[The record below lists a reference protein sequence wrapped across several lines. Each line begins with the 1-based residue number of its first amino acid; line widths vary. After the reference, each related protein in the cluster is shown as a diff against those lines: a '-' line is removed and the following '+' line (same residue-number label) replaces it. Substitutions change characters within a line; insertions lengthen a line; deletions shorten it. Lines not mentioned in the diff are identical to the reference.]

1 MGTTPLNSRTKR
13 RNDEGSV
20 SKPDYLVRSAVNV
33 NCVNK
38 ANVTRLRGHH
48 KRMRS
53 LACSKKPHTFQE
65 CAVRDTSRGKD
76 DFLTRRKIVCVIDLI
91 RIVNSH
97 CLQSI
102 QNHFPGRNLALVD
115 AK

>member
-1 MGTTPLNSRTKR
+1 MGTTPLDSRAKT

-20 SKPDYLVRSAVNV
+20 SKPDYLVWSSVNM

-48 KRMRS
+48 KRMRP

-65 CAVRDTSRGKD
+65 RAVRDASRSKD
-76 DFLTRRKIVCVIDLI
+76 NFLTRRKIVCVIDLI

-115 AK
+115 AE